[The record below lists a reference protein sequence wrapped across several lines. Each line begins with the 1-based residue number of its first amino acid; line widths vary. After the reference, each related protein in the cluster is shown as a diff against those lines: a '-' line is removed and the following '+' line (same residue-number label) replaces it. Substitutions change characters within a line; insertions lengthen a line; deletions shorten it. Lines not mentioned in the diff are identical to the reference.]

1 MGGKLVLAV
10 SKRVISYIW
19 TLVCNTTTLGIN
31 VVKDTGVEGTTFW
44 GKVVNAKNNAV
55 AKIKAKEKEQESN
68 PVQAIEAP
76 KSVVLPAENTELDLV
91 GVPA

>member
-1 MGGKLVLAV
+1 MQNFIINGVTFPSECYGKPLR
-10 SKRVISYIW
+10 K
-19 TLVCNTTTLGIN
+19 
-31 VVKDTGVEGTTFW
+31 W

-68 PVQAIEAP
+68 TVQAIEAP

>member
-1 MGGKLVLAV
+1 MKEQDNNPVKKNMDKLHKPA
-10 SKRVISYIW
+10 IH
-19 TLVCNTTTLGIN
+19 
-31 VVKDTGVEGTTFW
+31 KDTGVEGTTFW